1 MSLQVSIRL
10 NGWHKQQL
18 LSLTKEAQRSHT
30 TIARELLMAAL
41 EQTSDNPPEQVGST
55 HLVKF
60 HNGRKS

>member
-1 MSLQVSIRL
+1 MTLQVSIRL
-10 NGWHKQQL
+10 KGWHEQQL
-18 LSLTKEAQRSHT
+18 LKLAQEAQKPHS

-60 HNGRKS
+60 NKGRKS